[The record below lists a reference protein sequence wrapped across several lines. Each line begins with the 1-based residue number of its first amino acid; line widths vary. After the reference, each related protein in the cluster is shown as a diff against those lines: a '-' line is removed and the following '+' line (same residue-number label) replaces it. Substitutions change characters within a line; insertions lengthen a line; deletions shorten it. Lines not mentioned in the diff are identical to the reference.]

1 MFDLLDL
8 LNLPGR
14 VALSG
19 SSAGGACEEVGPPET
34 ESLRSKFGER

>member
-14 VALSG
+14 VVLSA
-19 SSAGGACEEVGPPET
+19 SGAREEVGPPET